1 MKIYLVL
8 VLLAIISCSFDSG
21 PEKAL
26 KNFINYSISDDQ
38 ERSYYMEN
46 TTGNM
51 LSFYNKLNDEEFEE
65 VKKTGIERIKRI
77 EINLSKCSET
87 NCSITYTLKY
97 TKDKGS
103 ENEADSEVRKIAEL
117 EKQEGIWKIADVLN
131 IKTYI
136 EAKVPLNP

>member
-8 VLLAIISCSFDSG
+8 ILVTIASCSFDSG

-26 KNFINYSISDDQ
+26 KNFINYSVSDGQ
-38 ERSYYMEN
+38 ERSYYIDN

-51 LSFYNKLNDEEFEE
+51 LSFYQKLSDEEFDE
-65 VKKTGIERIKRI
+65 VKKTGIERIKKI

-103 ENEADSEVRKIAEL
+103 DNEADSEVRKIAEL
-117 EKQEGIWKIADVLN
+117 EKQDGTWKIADVLN

-136 EAKVPLNP
+136 NSKVPLNP